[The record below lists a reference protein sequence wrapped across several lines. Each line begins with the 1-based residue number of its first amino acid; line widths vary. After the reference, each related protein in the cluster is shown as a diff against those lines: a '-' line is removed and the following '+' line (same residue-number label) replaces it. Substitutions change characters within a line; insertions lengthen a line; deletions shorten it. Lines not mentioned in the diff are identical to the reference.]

1 MHMLVYYFEIFSLSL
16 PWTLFNYLA
25 PVISVASL
33 SITLSTYMVTIDS
46 EAHAKDLE
54 KPTLKLI

>member
-1 MHMLVYYFEIFSLSL
+1 MLVYYFEIFSLAI

-25 PVISVASL
+25 PVISVTSL
-33 SITLSTYMVTIDS
+33 SITLATYMVTIDS

-54 KPTLKLI
+54 IHTLK